1 MSQSQRKKVDLQFF
15 LPKKGSSTVSLPK
28 KGPFKTTETKTIDLH
43 IEDFLE
49 RLNDPFIESPSV
61 LIGEQRVFVYFWFD
75 EDNIRV
81 DVTVDK
87 SGGVCCDVRSILV
100 IGHVGNLTFEKRADE
115 NKCERL
121 IVELGSVEKV
131 KEAMTNSG
139 NHSMDLQLTLTAVTW
154 EVADEWIIPK

>member
-1 MSQSQRKKVDLQFF
+1 MSHSQSTEGVLQFS

-100 IGHVGNLTFEKRADE
+100 TGHVGNLTFEKRVDG
-115 NKCERL
+115 NKCEQL

-139 NHSMDLQLTLTAVTW
+139 NHSVDLQLTVTASMTSYNK
-154 EVADEWIIPK
+154 EWIIPK